1 MKRMIIVMFMG
12 LLTSMCATA
21 QPGGRYGYGR
31 RHLPAP
37 PPPAYRAS
45 RYSTPSS
52 SAPVDFYY
60 GLRLGLNVSSV
71 SSADRYLDGGTAKA
85 GLNLGMVAGVQLA
98 PATPVYLESGLYY
111 SEKGGKGTCDGKTFT
126 YQLNYLEVPLLM
138 KYRID
143 IDRYTSVQPF
153 AGVYAA
159 VGVGGKMK
167 DFNNRKAYSAF
178 DDDAFQRLDAG
189 LRLGCGLQFAPVYM
203 ELGYDVG
210 LANISHDYFDTAHT
224 GAFFATVGVNF

>member
-1 MKRMIIVMFMG
+1 MIIIVFMG
-12 LLTSMCATA
+12 LLTSMCTLA

-31 RHLPAP
+31 HHRPAP
-37 PPPAYRAS
+37 PRPSY
-45 RYSTPSS
+45 TPSHYS
-52 SAPVDFYY
+52 SPTYSRPVDYY
-60 GLRLGLNVSSV
+60 FGLRLGLNVSSV
-71 SSADRYLDGGTAKA
+71 NSDDRYLDGGTAKA
-85 GLNLGMVAGVQLA
+85 GLNIGMVAGVQLA

-111 SEKGGKGTCDGKTFT
+111 SEKGGKGTFDGKTFT

-138 KYRID
+138 KYCID
-143 IDRYTSVQPF
+143 IDRNTSVQPF
-153 AGVYAA
+153 AGLYAS

-178 DDDAFQRLDAG
+178 DDDAFQRFDAG
-189 LRLGCGLQFAPVYM
+189 VRLGCGLQFAPVYI
-203 ELGYDVG
+203 ELGYDIG

>member
-1 MKRMIIVMFMG
+1 MFMG
-12 LLTSMCATA
+12 LLTSVCAMA

-37 PPPAYRAS
+37 PRPSYTTGHYSSP
-45 RYSTPSS
+45 RYGLST
-52 SAPVDFYY
+52 DFYY

-71 SSADRYLDGGTAKA
+71 NSADRYLDGGTAKT
-85 GLNLGMVAGVQLA
+85 GLNAGMVAGVQLA
-98 PATPVYLESGLYY
+98 PAMPVYLESGLYY
-111 SEKGGKGTCDGKTFT
+111 SEKGGKGTFDGRTFT

-153 AGVYAA
+153 AGVHASL
-159 VGVGGKMK
+159 GVGGKMK
-167 DFNNRKAYSAF
+167 DFNDRKAYSAF
-178 DDDAFQRLDAG
+178 DDDAFQRFDAG
-189 LRLGCGLQFAPVYM
+189 LRLGCGLQFAPAYI

>member
-1 MKRMIIVMFMG
+1 MFMG
-12 LLTSMCATA
+12 LFSSLSAVS
-21 QPGGRYGYGR
+21 QPGGRYGYSPR
-31 RHLPAP
+31 RQSVPSRS
-37 PPPAYRAS
+37 AYPVS
-45 RYSTPSS
+45 RYSSPAYGSRMSS
-52 SAPVDFYY
+52 TDVYL

-71 SSADRYLDGGTAKA
+71 NSHDRYLDGGTAKA
-85 GLNLGMVAGVQLA
+85 GLNIGVVAGVQLV

-111 SEKGGKGTCDGKTFT
+111 SEKGGKGSYEGRSFT

-143 IDRYTSVQPF
+143 LDRNTIVQPF

-159 VGVGGKMK
+159 LGVGGKMK
-167 DFNNRKAYSAF
+167 DFDERKAYSAF
-178 DDDAFQRLDAG
+178 ADDAFQRFDAG

-210 LANISHDYFDTAHT
+210 LANVSHDYFDTAHT

>member
-1 MKRMIIVMFMG
+1 MFLG
-12 LLTSMCATA
+12 LLTSVCAMS

-37 PPPAYRAS
+37 PRPAYSAS
-45 RYSTPSS
+45 RYSSPRYGL
-52 SAPVDFYY
+52 SADFYY

-71 SSADRYLDGGTAKA
+71 NSADRYLDGGTAKA

-98 PATPVYLESGLYY
+98 PAMPVYLESGLYY
-111 SEKGGKGTCDGKTFT
+111 SEKGGKGTFDGRTFT

-153 AGVYAA
+153 AGVYASL
-159 VGVGGKMK
+159 GVGGKMK
-167 DFNNRKAYSAF
+167 DFKDRKAYSAF
-178 DDDAFQRLDAG
+178 DDDAFQRFDAG
-189 LRLGCGLQFAPVYM
+189 IRLGCGLQFAPAYM

>member
-1 MKRMIIVMFMG
+1 MLMG
-12 LLTSMCATA
+12 LLTSICAMA
-21 QPGGRYGYGR
+21 QPTGRHGYTPR
-31 RHLPAP
+31 RLPAP
-37 PPPAYRAS
+37 PRPSYPASHY
-45 RYSTPSS
+45 SS
-52 SAPVDFYY
+52 STYGERMRSTDFYF
-60 GLRLGLNVSSV
+60 GLRLGLNVAYVNSN
-71 SSADRYLDGGTAKA
+71 DRYLDGGTPKA
-85 GLNLGMVAGVQLA
+85 GLDIGMAAGVQLA

-138 KYRID
+138 KYCID
-143 IDRYTSVQPF
+143 IDRKTSVQPF
-153 AGVYAA
+153 AGVYAS

-178 DDDAFQRLDAG
+178 ADDAFHRLDAG
-189 LRLGCGLQFAPVYM
+189 VRLGCGLQFAPVYM
-203 ELGYDVG
+203 ELGYDWG

>member
-1 MKRMIIVMFMG
+1 MFFVLFMG
-12 LLTSMCATA
+12 LLTSLCVVA
-21 QPGGRYGYGR
+21 QPAGRYGYGQR
-31 RHLPAP
+31 RLPALP
-37 PPPAYRAS
+37 RPAYPAN
-45 RYSTPSS
+45 RYSSPRDGHRMMPT
-52 SAPVDFYY
+52 DFYY

-71 SSADRYLDGGTAKA
+71 NSHDRYLDGGTAKA
-85 GLNLGMVAGVQLA
+85 GLNIGMVAGVQLA
-98 PATPVYLESGLYY
+98 PYTPIYLESGLYY
-111 SEKGGKGTCDGKTFT
+111 SEKGGKGHLDGRTFT

-159 VGVGGKMK
+159 LGVGGKMK
-167 DFNNRKAYSAF
+167 DFNERRAYSAF
-178 DDDAFQRLDAG
+178 DDDAFQRFDAG
-189 LRLGCGLQFAPVYM
+189 LRLGCGLQFAPVYL

-210 LANISHDYFDTAHT
+210 LTNISHDYFDAAHT